1 MRTNGSLTVYKE
13 GEVLTGATRCQRQKW
28 RLSMKWEDKKEPI
41 YNVYAEA
48 DIVAADGTTVYQK
61 GALVKENLITGED
74 GSATL
79 ENLHVGTYTVT
90 EMQAPDTLVCTG
102 ESKTVTLTAGEHA
115 EVQVRSVSFTNDRQ
129 KASVSLV
136 KQDGDTQKPLSGAF
150 FDCMQETISL
160 LLMEWLWLQ
169 RIPWLRTFLP
179 VQMERRLSG
188 RSSGQ

>member
-1 MRTNGSLTVYKE
+1 MDIAAHDVSVVMGDTVTKELVDEEQMASLTVYKE
-13 GEVLTGATRCQRQKW
+13 GEVLTGATVANGKVTFVYEMRRQKGA
-28 RLSMKWEDKKEPI
+28 I

-102 ESKTVTLTAGEHA
+102 EI
-115 EVQVRSVSFTNDRQ
+115 QDRY
-129 KASVSLV
+129 LN
-136 KQDGDTQKPLSGAF
+136 GRRTCRGSG
-150 FDCMQETISL
+150 
-160 LLMEWLWLQ
+160 
-169 RIPWLRTFLP
+169 
-179 VQMERRLSG
+179 
-188 RSSGQ
+188 